1 MGTIIIRSLEGDLMH
16 SSMPAPATAPTQV
29 RARRLICGVLAALLM
44 TAVLVPAAAV
54 GSGRSLVLDT
64 GHTDII
70 TVGFSNDALTV
81 NLREDVTGYHVTHAP
96 EDVLLKVK
104 KEAWFDIPEG
114 WPGAP
119 GGYLLQ
125 AVQDERLLWPG
136 WDTFGLEGTG
146 FTDVKIHITDV
157 RGPAPIL
164 LFTDTLD
171 GTGPASFFADGTY
184 SLPNVMDVPLF
195 SHVHAH
201 WVFPEPGA
209 YEMDVL
215 VTGDLNGRSYAT
227 YAGPYRWEV
236 EDKDGQSGSPTPT
249 PTPTPTQTSE
259 PTPTPTPTSTST
271 PSPTPTPRPTRTP
284 TPTPVATTSHGVVG
298 LSRGHT
304 DVFHVAPSGSG
315 IALRLREDI
324 TGQGVIR
331 DPTRVRLLVTD
342 QSRVRMPSGTPEAGR
357 IVHLLPMTQDQSM
370 LWPGWSTEA
379 LRGSRFSVTDIE
391 ITGVEGPGRVHLFS
405 SALGGI
411 RPVLTSGDTVLP
423 GTIRVPSPAHV
434 HANWV
439 FSAPGTYRLHA
450 RARSGGAV
458 SSPQTYTFH
467 VGAAAIAAATS
478 TVDTVDNRPASGF
491 RPPTGAAV
499 PELAPVKAGEAGAP
513 SAGADGCTGAVGDG
527 HFDLGVTS
535 DKGGTELAV
544 KDDSTAPASW
554 RPLSEMVFH
563 VGDAAQTTSTDA
575 LSFAAAAGSHVWVI
589 DATQQAGVP
598 WLGSNSQHPS
608 LAALGHPSVRWD
620 LLGVEGPGDVVHFLP
635 GALGAGVGTRLFD
648 TVGGPSSYVLPGNT
662 HQHGVWLFTRP
673 GRYAVNLRATP
684 SGGAPATGVAHFIV
698 GPCGS
703 ADSGL
708 SGTGQDVRAAG
719 PLPSTV
725 AAGVGGTLTLSP
737 WVVALFGLLFLSN
750 LATTAAVLR
759 RR

>member
-391 ITGVEGPGRVHLFS
+391 ITGVEGPGRVHLSAAPWAASGRS
-405 SALGGI
+405 S
-411 RPVLTSGDTVLP
+411 RV
-423 GTIRVPSPAHV
+423 GTPCC
-434 HANWV
+434 
-439 FSAPGTYRLHA
+439 
-450 RARSGGAV
+450 RARSGYPRPHTSMPTG
-458 SSPQTYTFH
+458 SS
-467 VGAAAIAAATS
+467 
-478 TVDTVDNRPASGF
+478 
-491 RPPTGAAV
+491 RPPAPTGSMRGPGQVARCR
-499 PELAPVKAGEAGAP
+499 APRPTPSTSAQQPSRLPRAP
-513 SAGADGCTGAVGDG
+513 STRSTTDRPQ
-527 HFDLGVTS
+527 
-535 DKGGTELAV
+535 
-544 KDDSTAPASW
+544 DSGPPPAPPCPSW
-554 RPLSEMVFH
+554 RL
-563 VGDAAQTTSTDA
+563 
-575 LSFAAAAGSHVWVI
+575 
-589 DATQQAGVP
+589 
-598 WLGSNSQHPS
+598 
-608 LAALGHPSVRWD
+608 
-620 LLGVEGPGDVVHFLP
+620 
-635 GALGAGVGTRLFD
+635 
-648 TVGGPSSYVLPGNT
+648 
-662 HQHGVWLFTRP
+662 
-673 GRYAVNLRATP
+673 
-684 SGGAPATGVAHFIV
+684 
-698 GPCGS
+698 
-703 ADSGL
+703 
-708 SGTGQDVRAAG
+708 
-719 PLPSTV
+719 
-725 AAGVGGTLTLSP
+725 
-737 WVVALFGLLFLSN
+737 
-750 LATTAAVLR
+750 
-759 RR
+759 